1 MNAEK
6 VVESNFNIDGQI
18 HLYTCMNLT
27 GDRKLVNVTS
37 VTDEGQ
43 ELAELLFL

>member
-1 MNAEK
+1 MK
-6 VVESNFNIDGQI
+6 SNFNIDGQI

-37 VTDEGQ
+37 VTDEWQ
-43 ELAELLFL
+43 DLAGLLFLVSD